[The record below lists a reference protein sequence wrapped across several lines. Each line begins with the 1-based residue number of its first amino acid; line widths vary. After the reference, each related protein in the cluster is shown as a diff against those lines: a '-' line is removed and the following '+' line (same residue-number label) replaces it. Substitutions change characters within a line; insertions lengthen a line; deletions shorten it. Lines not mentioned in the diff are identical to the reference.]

1 MLLLDDEPDRSPPSG
16 LGYGVFGRWP
26 RSQPNIG
33 RCHSEEILSTS
44 T

>member
-1 MLLLDDEPDRSPPSG
+1 MLLLDDEPDRSPPFG
-16 LGYGVFGRWP
+16 LGDGISGGWP
-26 RSQPNIG
+26 YSQPNIG